1 MQRTTMNKILKNTSG
16 LYFVEGQGFV
26 ATAQA
31 ASRFDLTGAESKVAC
46 AASMGFQGIT
56 VEDGPAN
63 KSFGVCYL
71 RKADLV
77 AGKPTADALNNP
89 LNPSRRRFATE
100 AEADKPR
107 MLSCWRRRTD
117 LGKLTTRR

>member
-1 MQRTTMNKILKNTSG
+1 
-16 LYFVEGQGFV
+16 
-26 ATAQA
+26 
-31 ASRFDLTGAESKVAC
+31 
-46 AASMGFQGIT
+46 

-100 AEADKPR
+100 AEADKHGSRFRERKASYGAAPGSAGHIGFYTIETNDPVNSVISSTGKTIPAPGQPR
-107 MLSCWRRRTD
+107 TFSERQAA
-117 LGKLTTRR
+117 GTTNAQLLAKKN